1 MCGIA
6 GICLP
11 GGREVAGAGLDEAL
25 RALQHRGPDGE
36 GRFAAPGISLGMRR
50 LAIIDLATGAQPVF
64 NEDRTVV
71 TVFNGEIYNYVE
83 LREELRRRGHVFA
96 TASDTEVLVHL
107 YEDEGEALC
116 SRLRGMFA
124 FAIWDGRARTLLLA
138 RDRFGKK
145 PLYITELPGGGL
157 AFASELKGLLPLM
170 LGAGAAPRVRE
181 QGIYDYLSLGAV
193 PQPDTVYEGVSAVGP
208 GHWLRFDGE
217 RIREQAYWRPE
228 LEPKTAGSYL
238 DAQEELRRTLGEAVR
253 LRLRSDVPVGVFLS
267 GGVDSSVVAYE
278 AAAHLGAGLRTFT
291 VSVAD
296 GELDEAPVARRTA
309 AALGVE
315 NIVLPLHVAP
325 RDEVLALARRFDQPF
340 ADPSAIPSLAVARLA
355 REHVKVVLNGD
366 GGDEMC
372 GGYRRYLAARAFG
385 RVGSVP
391 GARAVLRAAFSRL
404 AAGRR
409 RSAAGLLRR
418 FSRGL
423 ALEPG
428 ARYLVWTKDLL
439 LEGDK
444 RSVWRGR
451 PQRATEE
458 WVAQRLDCNL
468 AATDTQVAADIGIE
482 LLSTLL
488 VKMDM
493 ATMAASLEGRSPFL
507 DREVADV
514 ALRLPVAYRVRGSRP
529 KAVLRDAY
537 RGLLPREVIEGR
549 KRGFE
554 VPLAAWLDG
563 DLRDLVHD
571 ALLAPGAR
579 VAGYVEPAFVRA
591 AVEGTAMRERNR
603 AGLVYALLVLE
614 LWLRES
620 ESSRVASARAASET
634 EAAAMAPQSGAAWK
648 SRISGEATLQRR

>member
-6 GICLP
+6 GVCRPDGPEPAGP
-11 GGREVAGAGLDEAL
+11 GLAEAL
-25 RALQHRGPDGE
+25 RALRHRGPDGE
-36 GRFAAPGISLGMRR
+36 GTFAAPGVALGMRR
-50 LAIIDLATGAQPVF
+50 LAIIDLVTGAQPVF
-64 NEDRTVV
+64 NEDRSVV
-71 TVFNGEIYNYVE
+71 AVFNGEIYNYVE
-83 LREELRRRGHVFA
+83 LREELRQRGHTFA

-124 FAIWDGRARTLLLA
+124 FAIWDGRTRSLLLA
-138 RDRFGKK
+138 RDRFGEK
-145 PLYITELPGGGL
+145 PLFVAPLPGGL

-170 LGAGAAPRVRE
+170 RAAGAAPRVRE

-208 GHWLRFDGE
+208 GCWLRFDGE
-217 RIREQAYWRPE
+217 QAREQAYWRPE
-228 LEPKTAGSYL
+228 LEPKAVVSYAE
-238 DAQEELRRTLGEAVR
+238 AQEELRHTLGDAVR

-278 AAAHLGAGLRTFT
+278 AARHLGGRLRTFT

-315 NIVLPLHVAP
+315 NVVLPLHVAP
-325 RDEVLALARRFDQPF
+325 RDEVLAVARHFDQPF
-340 ADPSAIPSLAVARLA
+340 ADPSAIPSSAVARLA
-355 REHVKVVLNGD
+355 REQVKVILNGD
-366 GGDEMC
+366 GGDEVC
-372 GGYRRYLAARAFG
+372 GGYRRYLAARTLG
-385 RVGSVP
+385 RIGSLP
-391 GARAVLRAAFSRL
+391 GARAALRAAFSRL

-418 FSRGL
+418 FGRGL
-423 ALEPG
+423 SLQSG

-439 LEGDK
+439 LDEDK
-444 RSVWRGR
+444 QRVWRGR
-451 PQRATEE
+451 PQRATED
-458 WVAQRLDCNL
+458 WVADRLDGNL
-468 AATDTQVAADIGIE
+468 AAVDTQVAGDIGIE
-482 LLSTLL
+482 LLSSLL

-507 DREVADV
+507 DHEVAQF
-514 ALRLPVAYRVRGSRP
+514 ALRLPVAFRVRGSRL

-537 RGLLPREVIEGR
+537 RGRLPREVIEGR

-579 VAGYVEPAFVRA
+579 VAEYVEPAFVRA
-591 AVEGTAMRERNR
+591 VVAGTAMRERNR
-603 AGLVYALLVLE
+603 AGLVYALLMLE
-614 LWLRES
+614 LWLRQL
-620 ESSRVASARAASET
+620 R
-634 EAAAMAPQSGAAWK
+634 P
-648 SRISGEATLQRR
+648 